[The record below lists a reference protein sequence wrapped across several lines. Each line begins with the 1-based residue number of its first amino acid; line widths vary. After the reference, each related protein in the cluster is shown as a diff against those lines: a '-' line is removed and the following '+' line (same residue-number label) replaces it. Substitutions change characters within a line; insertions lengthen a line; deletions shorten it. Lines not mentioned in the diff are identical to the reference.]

1 MESNNIKKG
10 MQKLKVPEP
19 RTIEWLYIGV
29 CVYVFDICI
38 EITCLCQLQQE
49 IFNSRETMTGTPAG
63 CKIGTG
69 VTWTLP
75 KFVPSLVS

>member
-29 CVYVFDICI
+29 CAPPLVEALILSQNLRATRNTQVR
-38 EITCLCQLQQE
+38 EKHTSQE
-49 IFNSRETMTGTPAG
+49 
-63 CKIGTG
+63 
-69 VTWTLP
+69 
-75 KFVPSLVS
+75 